1 VLVEKFR
8 ADLRALCTLIEDMT
22 IENQVYFDAIL
33 DAGGINIPSL
43 KDQVKDAQSDPV
55 RRKQVHEQYSEMW
68 AAVEASG
75 NAALSQALLE
85 DLPQTDK
92 PN

>member
-1 VLVEKFR
+1 MLVEKFR